1 MAKQEIQIQ
10 IPTDWNDITIREYQK
25 YLDIVDS
32 DRTQEQKANEII
44 SLFCGIDKYI
54 INKISVK
61 ELNNIVEKVHKFLN
75 KKEPT
80 ELKKIVD
87 FKNKKYG
94 FIPNLS
100 KITTGEY
107 IDIEGYCKDTN
118 KNLHKIMSVLY
129 REVRVQK
136 KDLYNIE
143 SYNPS
148 EIIKQDFLD
157 FPMGATL
164 SALNFFFYLGMS
176 LTKDF
181 SNFLIVNQMTQKK
194 EVYPQNG
201 AGII

>member
-1 MAKQEIQIQ
+1 MVKQKIKIQ
-10 IPTDWNDITIREYQK
+10 IPTDWNDITIQEYQK
-25 YLDIVDS
+25 YLEIVDS
-32 DRTQEQKANEII
+32 NKTQEEKANEII
-44 SLFCGIDKYI
+44 SLFCNIGKDI

-61 ELNNIVEKVHKFLN
+61 ELNSIVEKVHKFLN

-107 IDIEGYCKDTN
+107 VDIESYCKDTN
-118 KNLHKIMSVLY
+118 KNLHKIMSILY
-129 REVRVQK
+129 RELVVQK

-143 SYNPS
+143 SYDPS
-148 EIIKQDFLD
+148 EIKEQDFLD
-157 FPMGATL
+157 FPMGVTL
-164 SALNFFFYLGMS
+164 SALNFFFYLGIN

-194 EVYPQNG
+194 EVYPQSG